1 MLLDSIRLTHIAM
14 CTKSNSETDLV
25 QGANSGHICGG
36 CSRVEKTL
44 FGKRDRARLSNR
56 TERLYTIQVHGSFA
70 LLRECAK
77 KCLPCRVFHRAILL
91 EQCTYGGAQGLEI
104 CAEPVYASLYG
115 NLLCITIGKDD
126 TKIVEA
132 PVICNK
138 RTGTLSGPLRLSA
151 NPRADSGWLRE
162 CEDQHG
168 PSCSNLRWSNQ
179 NPTWLIHI
187 QSDDTLRLVPA
198 RNLEFVD
205 YVALSYS
212 WGDPAKMD
220 DASWQKVLDNKS
232 KREKLQRRQIGFPAH
247 ELSRTIR
254 HSIRIVKELGID
266 YIWVDSVC
274 IPQGSNWNDE
284 ASRMHEV
291 YGNAKFTLVAGA
303 VENATEA
310 LLSHRA
316 AWLYSRLPCTLS
328 GYSLETLTP
337 RLDEMRS
344 GRSRVPVSSR
354 AWTLQEER
362 LSPRLVYWCGQMVY
376 WSCSQIQR
384 NELSVEPPKQPT
396 DMFTNGPQR
405 FKNLCWHGE
414 TDKLLDEWLGVVED
428 YVQRDFA
435 DATDRFPGISGMA
448 VQFYQALTP
457 AAKGAVP
464 EEEYLAGLWRG
475 SFARQLGWSVE
486 KAGDPTKNLRVVAP
500 SWSWASLPL
509 CQAIR
514 ICSSREVAAAFQLQE
529 EKICSGPV
537 DALDAVKQGAKVEQ
551 VRVRGRI
558 RKLVDA
564 TSRKVGWDSV
574 SWKGAHGE
582 QYRLP
587 DPSIAVHARNLQDG
601 RILVYE
607 GHTEP
612 LIGQLDYS
620 IPQCKMADESV
631 HVPDGDESELIA
643 LEVEISTMLLLQII
657 DELAGTYRRVGVCKG
672 YWKGFFD
679 GSAIKWITLA

>member
-1 MLLDSIRLTHIAM
+1 M
-14 CTKSNSETDLV
+14 CPSSEPETDLV
-25 QGANSGHICGG
+25 QGLNSEQICEG
-36 CSRVEKTL
+36 CSRIQNRL
-44 FGKRDRARLSNR
+44 FGKRDRARLNKR
-56 TERLYTIQVHGSFA
+56 TERPYTVQVHGSFT
-70 LLRECAK
+70 LLSECAK
-77 KCLPCRVFHRAILL
+77 NCLPCRVFQRAILL
-91 EQCTYGGAQGLEI
+91 EKCTYRGAQGLRI
-104 CAEPVYASLYG
+104 CPETVYASLYG
-115 NLLCITIGKDD
+115 NLLCISIGKDD

-132 PVICNK
+132 PVSCK
-138 RTGTLSGPLRLSA
+138 KQSDALSGPLRLSA
-151 NPRADSGWLRE
+151 NPTSDHGPSSPLNSLRKWLQE
-162 CEDQHG
+162 CENQHG

-187 QSDDTLRLVPA
+187 QPNNLLRLVPA
-198 RNLEFVD
+198 RDLEFVD

-212 WGDPAKMD
+212 WGDPEKMD
-220 DASWQKVLDNKS
+220 EESWQRVIGNKS
-232 KREKLQRRQIGFPAH
+232 RREKMQRRQVGFPLH

-254 HSIRIVKELGID
+254 HSIRIVKELGIE

-310 LLSHRA
+310 LLNHGP
-316 AWLYSRLPCTLS
+316 AWLYSRLPCTLA

-337 RLDEMRS
+337 RLDEVRS
-344 GRSRVPVSSR
+344 GRSRVPVSGR

-376 WSCSQIQR
+376 WSCSRVQR
-384 NELSVEPPKQPT
+384 NELAVEPARQPT

-405 FKNLCWHGE
+405 FMNLCWHRE
-414 TDKLLDEWLGVVED
+414 TEKLLDEWLGVVED

-457 AAKGAVP
+457 AGKDVSP
-464 EEEYLAGLWRG
+464 REEYLAGLWRG

-486 KAGDPTKNLRVVAP
+486 KAGDPTKNLRAVAP

-509 CQAIR
+509 CQVIKLCSTCEPAPAFHLQEER
-514 ICSSREVAAAFQLQE
+514 ICSEA
-529 EKICSGPV
+529 V
-537 DALDAVKQGAKVEQ
+537 DALDAVKKGANVKE
-551 VRVRGRI
+551 VRVRGRV
-558 RKLVDA
+558 RKLVGSM
-564 TSRKVGWDSV
+564 SRKVNWDSV
-574 SWKGAHGE
+574 SWKGAHEAEE

-587 DPSIAVHARNLQDG
+587 DPSIPVHARNLEDG

-612 LIGQLDYS
+612 LVGQLDYI
-620 IPQCKMADESV
+620 IPAWKATNDSV
-631 HVPDGDESELIA
+631 HVPDGDESDLVA
-643 LEVEISTMLLLQII
+643 LEVELSTMLLMQVV
-657 DELAGTYRRVGVCKG
+657 DEHAGTYRRVGACKG
-672 YWKGFFD
+672 YRRGCFD
-679 GSAIKWITLA
+679 ESAVIWITLV